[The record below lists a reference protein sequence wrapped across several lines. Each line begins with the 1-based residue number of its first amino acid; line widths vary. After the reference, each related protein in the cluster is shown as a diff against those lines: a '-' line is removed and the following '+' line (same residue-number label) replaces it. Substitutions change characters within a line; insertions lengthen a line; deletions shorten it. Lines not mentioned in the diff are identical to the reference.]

1 MLTEI
6 EKVLPSEIE
15 KRSFEIIAEE
25 LGDKQLIPG
34 TESIVK
40 SVSIQALILIMRI
53 ILFFRKM

>member
-25 LGDKQLIPG
+25 L
-34 TESIVK
+34 
-40 SVSIQALILIMRI
+40 I

>member
-25 LGDKQLIPG
+25 LGG
-34 TESIVK
+34 
-40 SVSIQALILIMRI
+40 MNCY
-53 ILFFRKM
+53 

>member
-40 SVSIQALILIMRI
+40 DVSIQALILIMRI